1 MEWKENYN
9 IGIEVIDNQ
18 HRQILDYINTLEQV
32 KSTGARDKI
41 KEVLDDLIDY
51 TQSHFSFEENLL
63 EQVSYQYLPS
73 HRGIHEL
80 FVKRLND
87 YRLKFEK
94 GESIEKDLYRLL
106 SKWLINHIQH
116 DDQDY
121 VDAVRDNMLSYLR
134 KQEEKKGKGWFA
146 RFFS

>member
-1 MEWKENYN
+1 M
-9 IGIEVIDNQ
+9 
-18 HRQILDYINTLEQV
+18 
-32 KSTGARDKI
+32 
-41 KEVLDDLIDY
+41 IDY

-80 FVKRLND
+80 FVKKLND
-87 YRLKFEK
+87 YRLKFEQ
-94 GESIEKDLYRLL
+94 GQSIEKDLYRLL

-121 VDAVRDNMLSYLR
+121 VEAVRDNMLSYLR
-134 KQEEKKGKGWFA
+134 THEKKKGKGWFA

>member
-1 MEWKENYN
+1 MEWNESYN
-9 IGIEVIDNQ
+9 IGIDVIDNQ
-18 HRQILDYINTLEQV
+18 HRQILDYINALEQV
-32 KSTGARDKI
+32 KSTGDRDRI
-41 KEVLDDLIDY
+41 KEVLEDLIDY

-94 GESIEKDLYRLL
+94 GESIENYLYRLL

-134 KQEEKKGKGWFA
+134 AQESKKGKGWFA
-146 RFFS
+146 RFFG

>member
-1 MEWKENYN
+1 MFCDFLSWEPKSYN
-9 IGIEVIDNQ
+9 FKGFFFVSFLC
-18 HRQILDYINTLEQV
+18 RTQV
-32 KSTGARDKI
+32 
-41 KEVLDDLIDY
+41 
-51 TQSHFSFEENLL
+51 
-63 EQVSYQYLPS
+63 QYLPS
-73 HRGIHEL
+73 HRGIHDL

-134 KQEEKKGKGWFA
+134 KQEEKKGKSWFS

>member
-1 MEWKENYN
+1 MLWSRWKTR
-9 IGIEVIDNQ
+9 GQ
-18 HRQILDYINTLEQV
+18 
-32 KSTGARDKI
+32 RDKI
-41 KEVLDDLIDY
+41 KEVLEDLIDY

-73 HRGIHEL
+73 HRGIHDL

-134 KQEEKKGKGWFA
+134 KQEEKKGKSWFS